1 MDGLISDLKYGLRVL
16 RSSPVFALVT
26 VATLALGIGAN
37 TAIFSVVDS
46 ALIRPLP
53 FADPDRVVMVWEDAS
68 FVSFPRN
75 TPAPA
80 NYYSW
85 KEMNHVFTEIAATRG
100 VSANLTADGQPEQ
113 VLGRGVTSNFFAVLG
128 VTPMLGRTFTE
139 GEDRTSAQVTLISY
153 GLWQRRYGA
162 NPSIVGSEITMNG
175 GKRTVIGVMPRGFV
189 FRNRN
194 IDYWVPIQFTP
205 EQVQQ
210 RNSHYLNVVGRLK
223 PEATLAR
230 AREDMNDVAE
240 RLKREFPNSNAQI
253 GAAVIPV
260 KEDALGNVGL
270 ELIVLLAASGCVLLI
285 ACANIASLL
294 LSRAMSRRSEMAV
307 RAAIGATNGRLIRQ
321 MLAEAML
328 LAVAGGVLGLVLAP
342 IGTAVLD
349 AMIPA
354 AMPAPQRAAID
365 PTLIMFTLLLSG
377 ATAVIFG
384 LVPAIHAARATIS
397 DTLQHGGRGG
407 IDSRGRT
414 RDALVI
420 AQVAVALVLLVGA
433 GLLLRT
439 LANLRGTDLG
449 FQPDR
454 LITMRTTLP
463 TAKYQEGTARL
474 AFYNRVIDGVK
485 ALPGVEHAAYVS
497 TLPFQSIGNTNSYRI
512 EGREPVQGQ
521 DSLFRAA
528 TPDYLKTLGVELI
541 EGRFF
546 DERDSRG
553 AAPVVVINETFA
565 RLNFPGE
572 SALGHRVSYGA
583 ADAPY
588 RTIVGVVKDVRERG
602 YEPEMK
608 PGTYSPYA
616 QWVESWFPEWLAV
629 RTSGNPTALVPAVR
643 RVISE
648 IDPDQPISTIQ
659 TMDEILDLNVIDRTQ
674 QTTLVGAFAGLAL
687 LLASLGLYAVL
698 SYGVAQRRR
707 EIGLRIALGA
717 NSGSV
722 VGMIVRRGV
731 ALTLAGLAVG
741 LGLAWAAARAMSA
754 LLFGIEANDPV
765 TLLGMVGLLIV
776 IALVASGVPAIRA
789 ARVDPME
796 ALRQD

>member
-1 MDGLISDLKYGLRVL
+1 MDGLISDLRYGLRVL
-16 RSSPVFALVT
+16 RASPVFAFVT

-46 ALIRPLP
+46 VLIRPLP

-68 FVSFPRN
+68 YVSFPRN

-85 KEMNHVFTEIAATRG
+85 KELNRAFTDIAATRG
-100 VSANLTADGQPEQ
+100 VSANLTTDGQPEQ
-113 VLGRGVTSNFFAVLG
+113 VLGRGVTSNFFSVLG
-128 VTPMLGRTFTE
+128 VPPMLGRTFTE
-139 GEDRTSAQVTLISY
+139 DEDKTAAQVTLISY
-153 GLWQRRYGA
+153 GLWQRRYAG
-162 NPSIVGSEITMNG
+162 NPAIVGSEITMNG
-175 GKRTVIGVMPRGFV
+175 SKRTVIGVMPRGFV

-205 EQVQQ
+205 QQVQQ
-210 RNSHYLNVVGRLK
+210 RNSHYLNVVARLK
-223 PEATLAR
+223 PDVTLAR
-230 AREDMNDVAE
+230 AREDMNDVAD
-240 RLKREFPNSNAQI
+240 RLKRDFPASNAQI
-253 GAAVIPV
+253 GAAVVPV
-260 KEDALGNVGL
+260 KDDALGNTRL

-307 RAAIGATNGRLIRQ
+307 RAAIGATSGRLIRQ
-321 MLAEAML
+321 MLAEAMI
-328 LAVAGGVLGLVLAP
+328 LALAGGALGLALAP
-342 IGTAVLD
+342 VGIAVLD
-349 AMIPA
+349 AMVPSTI
-354 AMPAPQRAAID
+354 PAPQRAAID
-365 PTLIMFTLLLSG
+365 PMLIGFTLLVSA
-377 ATAVIFG
+377 ATAVVFG
-384 LVPAIHAARATIS
+384 LVPAVHAARATIN
-397 DTLQHGGRGG
+397 DTLQRGGRSG

-414 RDALVI
+414 RDALVV

-439 LANLRGTDLG
+439 LVNLRGTDLG
-449 FQPDR
+449 FSPDHM
-454 LITMRTTLP
+454 LTLRTTLP
-463 TAKYQEGTARL
+463 AAKYQDPSARL
-474 AFYNRVIDGVK
+474 AFYTRVVDGVR

-512 EGREPVQGQ
+512 EGREPVPGQ

-528 TPDYLKTLGVELI
+528 TADYLKTLGVELV
-541 EGRFF
+541 EGRMF
-546 DERDSRG
+546 DERDGRD
-553 AAPVVVINETFA
+553 APPVVVVNETFA
-565 RLNFPGE
+565 RLNFGGE

-583 ADAPY
+583 TDAPY

-608 PGTYSPYA
+608 AGTYSPYA
-616 QWVESWFPEWLAV
+616 QWVESWFPEYLAV
-629 RTSGNPTALVPAVR
+629 RTSGDPTALVPGVR
-643 RVISE
+643 RIVSD
-648 IDPDQPISTIQ
+648 IDPDQPISSIQ
-659 TMDEILDLNVIDRTQ
+659 TMDDILDLNVVDRTQ
-674 QTTLVGAFAGLAL
+674 QATLVGAFAGLAL

-722 VGMIVRRGV
+722 VGMILKRGI
-731 ALTLAGLAVG
+731 ALTLGGLAVG

-754 LLFGIEANDPV
+754 LLFGIGANDPA
-765 TLLGMVGLLIV
+765 TLIGVIGLLLL
-776 IALVASGVPAIRA
+776 IAVAASCLPALRA

>member
-1 MDGLISDLKYGLRVL
+1 MDGLISDLRHGLRAL
-16 RSSPVFALVT
+16 RASPVFALVT

-46 ALIRPLP
+46 TLIRPMP
-53 FADPDRVVMVWEDAS
+53 FADADRVVMVWEDAS
-68 FVSFPRN
+68 YVSFPRN

-85 KEMNHVFTEIAATRG
+85 KELNRSFTDIAATRG
-100 VSANLTADGQPEQ
+100 VSANLTTDGPPEQ
-113 VLGRGVTSNFFAVLG
+113 ILGRGVTSNFFSVLG
-128 VTPMLGRTFTE
+128 VMPILGRTFTE
-139 GEDRTSAQVTLISY
+139 DEDKAGAQVTLISY
-153 GLWQRRYGA
+153 GLWQRRYAG
-162 NPSIVGSEITMNG
+162 NPAIVGSEIPMNG
-175 GKRTVIGVMPRGFV
+175 SKRTVVGVMPRGFV

-194 IDYWVPIQFTP
+194 VDYWVPIQFTP
-205 EQVQQ
+205 QQAQQ
-210 RNSHYLNVVGRLK
+210 RNSHYLNVVARLK
-223 PEATLAR
+223 PDVTLAR
-230 AREDMNDVAE
+230 AREDMNAVAD
-240 RLKREFPNSNAQI
+240 RLKREFPTSNAQI
-253 GAAVIPV
+253 GSAVVPV
-260 KEDALGNVGL
+260 KEDALGNVQL

-285 ACANIASLL
+285 ACANIAGLL

-307 RAAIGATNGRLIRQ
+307 RAAIGATSGRLIRL

-328 LAVAGGVLGLVLAP
+328 LAVAGGGLGLVLAP

-354 AMPAPQRAAID
+354 AMPRPQRAAID
-365 PTLIMFTLLLSG
+365 PTLIIFALLLS
-377 ATAVIFG
+377 ASTAVLFG
-384 LVPAIHAARATIS
+384 LVPAIHATRATIG
-397 DTLQHGGRGG
+397 DTLQQGGRGG
-407 IDSRGRT
+407 IDRRGRT
-414 RDALVI
+414 RDALVV

-449 FQPDR
+449 FQPDH
-454 LITMRTTLP
+454 LLTMRTTLP
-463 TAKYQEGTARL
+463 STKYQDATSRL
-474 AFYNRVIDGVK
+474 AFYNRVVEGVR
-485 ALPGVEHAAYVS
+485 ALPGVVHAAYVS

-512 EGREPVQGQ
+512 EGREPLQGQ

-528 TPDYLKTLGVELI
+528 TADYLKTLGVELV

-546 DERDSRG
+546 DERDG
-553 AAPVVVINETFA
+553 PDAPAVVVINETFA
-565 RLNFPGE
+565 RLNFHGE
-572 SALGHRVSYGA
+572 GSLGHRVSYGA

-602 YEPEMK
+602 YELEMK

-616 QWVESWFPEWLAV
+616 QWMDAWFPEYLTI
-629 RTSGNPTALVPAVR
+629 RTSGDPASLVPSVR

-648 IDPDQPISTIQ
+648 VDRDQPISSVQ
-659 TMDEILDLNVIDRTQ
+659 TMEEILDLNVIDRTQ
-674 QTTLVGAFAGLAL
+674 QTTLISAFAGLAL

-717 NSGSV
+717 HSGSV
-722 VGMIVRRGV
+722 VGMIVKRGV
-731 ALTLAGLAVG
+731 ALTAAGLAVG

-754 LLFGIEANDPV
+754 QLFGIGANDPA
-765 TLLGMVGLLIV
+765 TLLGMVGVLIV
-776 IALVASGVPAIRA
+776 IALVASSAPAIRA

>member
-1 MDGLISDLKYGLRVL
+1 MEGLISDLRYGLRVL
-16 RSSPVFALVT
+16 RSSPVFAFVT
-26 VATLALGIGAN
+26 IATLALGIGAN

-46 ALIRPLP
+46 VLIRPMP

-68 FVSFPRN
+68 YVSFPRN

-85 KEMNHVFTEIAATRG
+85 KELNRAFTDVAATRG
-100 VSANLTADGQPEQ
+100 VSANLTNDGQPEQ
-113 VLGRGVTSNFFAVLG
+113 IVGRGVTSNFFTVVGIA
-128 VTPMLGRTFTE
+128 PMLGRTFTE
-139 GEDRTSAQVTLISY
+139 DEDKTGAQVTLISY
-153 GLWQRRYGA
+153 GLWQRRYSA
-162 NPSIVGSEITMNG
+162 SPTIVGTEITMNG
-175 GKRTVIGVMPRGFV
+175 SKRTVIGVMPRGFV

-194 IDYWVPIQFTP
+194 VDYWVPIQFTP
-205 EQVQQ
+205 QQVQQ
-210 RNSHYLNVVGRLK
+210 RNSHYLNVVARLK
-223 PEATLAR
+223 PEVTMAR
-230 AREDMNDVAE
+230 AREDMNDVAD
-240 RLKREFPNSNAQI
+240 RLKRDFPASNAQI
-253 GAAVIPV
+253 GAAVVPV
-260 KEDALGNVGL
+260 KEDALGNVRL

-307 RAAIGATNGRLIRQ
+307 RAAIGASSGRLVRQ
-321 MLAEAML
+321 MLGEAML
-328 LAVAGGVLGLVLAP
+328 LSVAGGALGLALAP
-342 IGTAVLD
+342 AAAAVLD
-349 AMIPA
+349 AMVPA
-354 AMPAPQRAAID
+354 AMPAPQRSTID
-365 PTLIMFTLLLSG
+365 PTLIGFTLMLSV

-384 LVPAIHAARATIS
+384 LVPAIHAARATIN

-449 FQPDR
+449 FRADHM
-454 LITMRTTLP
+454 LTMRTTLP
-463 TAKYQEGTARL
+463 AAKYQDATARL
-474 AFYNRVIDGVK
+474 AFYSRVIAGVR

-512 EGREPVQGQ
+512 EGRDPVQGA
-521 DSLFRAA
+521 DSMFRAA
-528 TPDYLKTLGVELI
+528 TADYLQTLGVELV
-541 EGRFF
+541 EGRMF
-546 DERDSRG
+546 DDRDGRD
-553 AAPVVVINETFA
+553 APPVVVINETFA
-565 RLNFPGE
+565 RLNWPGE
-572 SALGHRVSYGA
+572 SPLGHRVSYSAG
-583 ADAPY
+583 DAPY

-602 YEPEMK
+602 YELEMK

-616 QWVESWFPEWLAV
+616 QWVESWFPEYLAI
-629 RTSGNPTALVPAVR
+629 RTSGDPTSVAAGAR
-643 RVISE
+643 RVIADV
-648 IDPDQPISTIQ
+648 DPDQPISAVQ
-659 TMDEILDLNVIDRTQ
+659 TMDDILDLNVIDRTQ

-722 VGMIVRRGV
+722 VGMIVKRGV
-731 ALTLAGLAVG
+731 VLTFAGLAVG
-741 LGLAWAAARAMSA
+741 LGLAWAATRAMSA
-754 LLFGIEANDPV
+754 LLVGIGANDPA
-765 TLLGMVGLLIV
+765 TLAGVVGLLFL
-776 IALVASGVPAIRA
+776 IALVASSVPALRA

-796 ALRQD
+796 ALRDS